1 MKKFLNIAGIALMCL
16 ALAGCDVLKGE
27 TSIDEIRPS
36 IDSGHRDTFS
46 AVQVKQNTQ
55 SSESASTSKDETV
68 QSSSEQIESEP
79 AVEVSIDLTDISNYN
94 KKLDI
99 DYDIDAESVGFKGD
113 VDEKILVRVHNYG
126 GLRHIYVE
134 AIQKMCESEGIDI
147 RNLSLYEGEGST
159 EYDNK
164 YEYDIICMQD
174 RRSIIALAI
183 NIGARDTRYLVISK
197 GE

>member
-16 ALAGCDVLKGE
+16 ALAGCDALKGE
-27 TSIDEIRPS
+27 INIDEIRPS

-46 AVQVKQNTQ
+46 AVQVNQSTQ

-79 AVEVSIDLTDISNYN
+79 AVEVSIDFTDISNYN

-147 RNLSLYEGEGST
+147 RNLSLYDGEGST

-164 YEYDIICMQD
+164 YKYDIICMQD
-174 RRSIIALAI
+174 RKSIIALAI
-183 NIGARDTRYLVISK
+183 NVGARDTRYLVISK

>member
-16 ALAGCDVLKGE
+16 ALAGCDALKGE
-27 TSIDEIRPS
+27 INIDEIRPS
-36 IDSGHRDTFS
+36 IDSGHRDNFS
-46 AVQVKQNTQ
+46 AVQVNQSTQ
-55 SSESASTSKDETV
+55 SSESTSTSKDETV

-79 AVEVSIDLTDISNYN
+79 AVEVSIDLTDISNYT

-174 RRSIIALAI
+174 RKSIIALAI

>member
-16 ALAGCDVLKGE
+16 ALAGCDALKGE
-27 TSIDEIRPS
+27 TNIDELRPS

-46 AVQVKQNTQ
+46 AVQVNQSTQ

-126 GLRHIYVE
+126 GLKHIYVE

-147 RNLSLYEGEGST
+147 RTLSLYEGEGSP

-164 YEYDIICMQD
+164 YKYDIICMQD
-174 RRSIIALAI
+174 RKSIIALAI

>member
-1 MKKFLNIAGIALMCL
+1 MKKLLNIAGVALVCL
-16 ALAGCDVLKGE
+16 ALAGCDALKGE
-27 TSIDEIRPS
+27 INIDEIRPS

-46 AVQVKQNTQ
+46 AVQVKQSTQ

-79 AVEVSIDLTDISNYN
+79 AVGVSIDLTDISNYN

-164 YEYDIICMQD
+164 YKYDIICMQD
-174 RRSIIALAI
+174 RKSIIALAI